1 MIELSFL
8 RNTTREQKRCK
19 IVGRGP
25 GSGMGKTSCRGQ
37 KGDGAR
43 SGYKRRLGKE
53 GGQKPLYM
61 KLPIRGFTRGRFLKK
76 IAIINLMQVE
86 RSFSDGE
93 TVSVETLR
101 EKGFLNAPID
111 ALKLLGFGEL
121 TKKVSF
127 EVNQISTSAKE
138 KLEKAGLTF
147 KLV

>member
-1 MIELSFL
+1 
-8 RNTTREQKRCK
+8 
-19 IVGRGP
+19 
-25 GSGMGKTSCRGQ
+25 
-37 KGDGAR
+37 
-43 SGYKRRLGKE
+43 
-53 GGQKPLYM
+53 
-61 KLPIRGFTRGRFLKK
+61 
-76 IAIINLMQVE
+76 MQVE